1 MNKQES
7 KPINNSCVTKYIC
20 NNMGQSVP
28 QCNSKDMDLYE
39 KGFLTE
45 NQLPKKGNEYRMI
58 MPYDIFMKN
67 QYNM

>member
-1 MNKQES
+1 
-7 KPINNSCVTKYIC
+7 
-20 NNMGQSVP
+20 MGQSVP